1 MAHKQT
7 QTLQIKGM
15 HCASCATIVSRA
27 IQKMPTVI
35 SASVNFATGQAL
47 IESKSELDIN
57 KICEVVKNAGYTAT
71 TTESWQQNQDDEL
84 SVAKKRLCVSLIF
97 SIPIFFIGMVLM
109 WFGIEVPHKAL
120 ILFLLATPVQFYA
133 GWHFYTGAWAA
144 LRNKTANMD
153 SLIVLGTSTAYIYS
167 VWIILFSPMQE
178 QYFEISAL
186 LISFVLLGKYLEAY
200 SKRRTS
206 KAIEKLMDLTPKT
219 AIVLVNGKEKIVSI
233 EQINEG
239 DVILVKPGQSL
250 AVDGKIKSGATT
262 IDESMLTGESI
273 PVDKTIGDTVFAGTL
288 NTTSSF
294 TYTATKVGTGTTLA
308 KIIKLIADAQS
319 RRASVE
325 RLADTISA
333 YFVPVVIALSIITFS
348 IWFFAVGKTL
358 EFSLL
363 AAIAV
368 VVIAC
373 PCALGLATPTA
384 ILVGTGK
391 GAQHG
396 VLIKGGD
403 VLERIPKITDIVFDK
418 TGTITNGKPLVTAV
432 IGFGFSQNAILQIS
446 APIESQSEHPL
457 AAAVVNYTKSRKIKF
472 SHATQFKSMTG
483 RGVIGVVSG
492 KKYEIGNLRLLTEHN
507 VKIDSETRDKISNL
521 ESNGKTLLL
530 VSHSRKLIGI
540 IALQD
545 TLKAGAKEAITQ
557 IHSLGIKTHLL
568 TGDNDRV
575 AQAIAKQVGV
585 SNVYSQ
591 VLPEQKEQ
599 KIRELQKKGGIVA
612 MVGDGINDAP
622 ALASADVGIAMGS
635 GTDVAIESGSIVLMN
650 GDISRVVSALKLG
663 RATMKTIRRNLFW
676 AFAYNVIGIPIAAGI
691 LYPFT
696 GLLLSPLIAGAAM
709 AASSVSVVTSS
720 LLLNRVK
727 I

>member
-1 MAHKQT
+1 MAQT
-7 QTLQIKGM
+7 QTVQIKGM

-27 IQKMPTVI
+27 LNKVPSVT
-35 SASVNFATGQAL
+35 SATVNFATGQAQ
-47 IESKSELDIN
+47 IESS
-57 KICEVVKNAGYTAT
+57 KNIDLSVITSTITAAGYTAT
-71 TTESWQQNQDDEL
+71 TTGSWQQNQDDEL
-84 SVAKKRLCVSLIF
+84 QVAKRRLLSSLVF
-97 SIPIFFIGMVLM
+97 SIPIFIIGMVLM
-109 WFGIEVPHKAL
+109 WFGIEVPYKAF

-133 GWHFYTGAWAA
+133 GWHFYKGAWAA
-144 LRNKTANMD
+144 LKNKTANMD
-153 SLIVLGTSTAYIYS
+153 SLIVIGTSTAYVYS
-167 VWIILFSPMQE
+167 VWIMFFAPIAE

-186 LISFVLLGKYLEAY
+186 LISFVLFGKYLEAY

-219 AIVLVNGKEKIVSI
+219 AIVIVNGREKLVSI
-233 EQINEG
+233 DQINEG
-239 DVILVKPGQSL
+239 DIILVKPGQSL

-288 NTTSSF
+288 NTTRSF
-294 TYTATKVGTGTTLA
+294 TYTATKVGAGTTLA
-308 KIIKLIADAQS
+308 KIIKLISDAQS

-333 YFVPVVIALSIITFS
+333 YFVPVVIALSLLTFG

-363 AAIAV
+363 EAIAV
-368 VVIAC
+368 IVIAC
-373 PCALGLATPTA
+373 PCALGIATPTA

-418 TGTITNGKPLVTAV
+418 TGTITNGKPQVTEV
-432 IGFGFSQNAILQIS
+432 IGISVSQKDLLSVAASL
-446 APIESQSEHPL
+446 ESLSEHPL
-457 AAAVVNYTKSRKIKF
+457 AAAVVNDAKNKRIIF
-472 SHATQFKSMTG
+472 PRATQFNSLTG
-483 RGVIGVVSG
+483 RGVTGNVGG
-492 KKYEIGNLRLLTEHN
+492 KKYQIGNLRLLDEYK
-507 VKIDSETRDKISNL
+507 VKIDASTKERINAL
-521 ESNGKTLLL
+521 ESDGKTLLL
-530 VSHSRKLIGI
+530 VSQSQKMIGI

-545 TLKAGAKEAITQ
+545 TLKSGAKEAMTQ

-650 GDISRVVSALKLG
+650 GDIARVVSALKLG

-676 AFAYNVIGIPIAAGI
+676 AFAYNIIGIPIAAGI

-720 LLLNRVK
+720 LFLNRAK